1 MGVSRQLA
9 TANPQ
14 DSGQPVK
21 VVVYVTRHLLGRV
34 TVDGT
39 PFGRYRLVELLGR
52 GGMGEVWR
60 AYDTAIGRVVALKVL
75 PAHLANDEIFQQRFR
90 REARAAAG
98 LDEPHVV
105 PIHDFGE
112 VDGRLYVTM
121 RLIDGRDMEA
131 ILAGGPLEPAR
142 AVFIIEQVASALNAA
157 HRIGLVHR
165 DVKPSNILVGEDD
178 FAYLIDFGIA
188 RSAGETSKLTDTGNV
203 IGTWAYLAPE
213 RLSEGQVEPRAD
225 IYALTCVLHE
235 CLTGSQPFP
244 SNSLEQQV
252 AAHLSKPPPRPTE
265 LRHELPEGLDPVIAK
280 GMAKDPGQR
289 YSTTKELAAAAR
301 AAITDPIPKPPPGMR
316 PRPAEPVNR
325 EGPTVVTP
333 PTVVSLP
340 TDVSPPTVD
349 SPSTDVFPVPQV
361 QPPRPDH
368 PPRPVQPPQPARP
381 VQPVQPAGG
390 VSLTAPT
397 EVHPVARPNQNR
409 PVPNV
414 PSPPDPV
421 KKRKGS
427 GIAIAAVVAAVCLIT
442 AAVAVVVMNRADSGS
457 SVAGSPSTSSS
468 APPNSGPLTGVY
480 RADFGP
486 ENGAAG
492 EALDSGTFNIRSA
505 CRSNGCVAMA
515 VTSQASVIGK
525 TLVFDDVGGS
535 WLSVGIANGSPQ
547 SVSPGLRKSC
557 KDGTFVDIWEV
568 FALQPKP
575 NGTLSGQYTATS
587 QHYCSTT
594 RTVTFTRTGDV
605 DVSSVPDPGSQTR
618 RVTTPAEGLR
628 GQYRRTFT
636 WPGNRPPTVIESS
649 VKTDCL
655 RTGDRCMSYFH
666 GKTGADPMIF
676 ADGKWAWRSD
686 RDYDCTPTERAH
698 STGTAEYPLPPA
710 APNPIILLTGE
721 GHSEVPPG
729 TTCSG
734 SFDFQSKYERIGD

>member
-1 MGVSRQLA
+1 
-9 TANPQ
+9 
-14 DSGQPVK
+14 
-21 VVVYVTRHLLGRV
+21 
-34 TVDGT
+34 VDGT
-39 PFGRYRLVELLGR
+39 PFGRYLLVELLGR

-131 ILAGGPLEPAR
+131 ILAGGPMEPAR
-142 AVFIIEQVASALNAA
+142 AVSIIEQVASALNAA

-225 IYALTCVLHE
+225 VYALTCVLHE

-265 LRHELPEGLDPVIAK
+265 LRHELPAGLDPVIAK
-280 GMAKDPGQR
+280 GMAKDPDQR
-289 YSTTKELAAAAR
+289 YSTTKEMAAAAR

-316 PRPAEPVNR
+316 PRPAQPVNR
-325 EGPTVVTP
+325 DAPTAVTP
-333 PTVVSLP
+333 PTVV
-340 TDVSPPTVD
+340 TTPTVVT
-349 SPSTDVFPVPQV
+349 PTVAFPPVAPPQLV
-361 QPPRPDH
+361 QPPQPVQPH
-368 PPRPVQPPQPARP
+368 QPVQPPQHVEPP
-381 VQPVQPAGG
+381 QPVQPDGG
-390 VSLTAPT
+390 VSATALT
-397 EVHPVARPNQNR
+397 EVHAVPRFSQDR
-409 PVPNV
+409 PVPKV
-414 PSPPDPV
+414 PSSPDPV
-421 KKRKGS
+421 KKRIRR
-427 GIAIAAVVAAVCLIT
+427 GIAIAAAVAAVIVI
-442 AAVAVVVMNRADSGS
+442 AAVVAVVVTNKAGSGN

-468 APPNSGPLTGVY
+468 AQPNSGPLTGVY

-486 ENGAAG
+486 ENGTAG
-492 EALDSGTFNIRSA
+492 EAADSGTFNIRSA
-505 CRSNGCVAMA
+505 CGSNGCVAIA
-515 VTSQASVIGK
+515 VTSQASVLEK

-535 WLSVGIANGSPQ
+535 WLSVGVSNGSPQ
-547 SVSPGLRKSC
+547 SVSPGLQKSC
-557 KDGTFVDIWEV
+557 KDGNLDDIWEV
-568 FALQPKP
+568 FALAPKP
-575 NGTLSGQYTATS
+575 NGSLSGQYTATS
-587 QHYCSTT
+587 QHSCNTT

-605 DVSSVPDPGSQTR
+605 DVGSVPDPGSQTR

-666 GKTGADPMIF
+666 GKSGADPMIF
-676 ADGKWAWRSD
+676 ADGKWTWRSD
-686 RDYDCTPTERAH
+686 RDYDCTPAERAH
-698 STGTAEYPLPPA
+698 STGTAEYPLAPA
-710 APNPIILLTGE
+710 APNPIVLLTGQ

-729 TTCSG
+729 NTCSG
-734 SFDFQSKYERIGD
+734 SFDFQAKYERIGE